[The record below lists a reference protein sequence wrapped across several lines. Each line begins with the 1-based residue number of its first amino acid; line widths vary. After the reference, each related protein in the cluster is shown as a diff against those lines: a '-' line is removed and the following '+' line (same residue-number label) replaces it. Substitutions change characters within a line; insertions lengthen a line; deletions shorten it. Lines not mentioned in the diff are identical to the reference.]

1 MKLYS
6 LIWLEPLIIYYLQ
19 SFSRLYNLE
28 FIYNLEFVEIN
39 QRSLS
44 KSEVFFLMLIFKS
57 LKIISY
63 LKCDFLMTPH
73 VRLLVVRSNG

>member
-1 MKLYS
+1 MCYEII
-6 LIWLEPLIIYYLQ
+6 IWLEPLIIYYLQ

-44 KSEVFFLMLIFKS
+44 KSEVFFNVDI
-57 LKIISY
+57 
-63 LKCDFLMTPH
+63 
-73 VRLLVVRSNG
+73 